1 MEALVLFGL
10 FFILIFL
17 TVPIGFAIGIATVGS
32 LFLFTEIPFAMVA
45 QNAVT
50 GVDSFPLMAIPFFIL
65 AGNIMSTGGIAKRIV
80 DTANIAFGKYTGGL
94 GAVTIV
100 ACMFFA
106 ALSGSAMA
114 TVSAIGA
121 FMIPGM
127 VEKGYN
133 RAYSA
138 ALTAAAGTIGVI
150 IPPSIPFVLYGVAV
164 GASVSDLFVAGF
176 LPGFL
181 MGLSLIIANYIM
193 SKKFGYK
200 GEEISMT
207 TKEKFSAFLDAI
219 PALLTPV
226 IILGGIYIGVFTP
239 TEAAAV
245 ACVYSIIISL
255 FYYKECS
262 IRDLYASFVDSMN
275 TNGLTCFMVGLS
287 TVFATYLSM
296 RQIPT
301 MVASAMLGFTSNK
314 IVLLLII
321 NIFLLIVG
329 SFIDNIP
336 ATIILAPILLPIVT
350 GVGMSPTT
358 FGIVL
363 TMNLAIGFCT
373 PPYGIN
379 LFVGAAVAKIRM
391 QDMFRYI
398 TWFIFALLVVL
409 MITTYVGP
417 VTTIFLR

>member
-17 TVPIGFAIGIATVGS
+17 TVPIGFAIGIATIGS
-32 LFLFTEIPFAMVA
+32 LLLFTNIPFVMVA

-127 VEKGYN
+127 VEKGYD

-181 MGLSLIIANYIM
+181 MGVALIIANYIM

-200 GEEISMT
+200 GEEVKMSRSEKISS
-207 TKEKFSAFLDAI
+207 FIDAI

-226 IILGGIYIGVFTP
+226 IILGGIYFGIFTP

-245 ACVYSIIISL
+245 ACVYSILISL
-255 FYYKECS
+255 FFYKECS
-262 IRDLYASFVDSMN
+262 IEELYKSFVDSMN

-301 MVASAMLGFTSNK
+301 MVANSILELTSNRF
-314 IVLLLII
+314 VLLFII

-336 ATIILAPILLPIVT
+336 ATIILAPILLPIVS

-391 QDMFRYI
+391 QEMFRYI
-398 TWFIFALLVVL
+398 TWFILSLLVVL
-409 MITTYVGP
+409 MLVTYIGP
-417 VTTIFLR
+417 ITTIFLR